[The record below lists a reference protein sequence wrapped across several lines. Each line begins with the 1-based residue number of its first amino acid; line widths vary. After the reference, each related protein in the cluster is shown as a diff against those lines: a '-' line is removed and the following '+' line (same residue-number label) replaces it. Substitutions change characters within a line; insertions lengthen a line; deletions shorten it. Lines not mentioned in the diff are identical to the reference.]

1 MDSILV
7 VEDKHELRT
16 MLRTA
21 LTADGY
27 RVEEAGDGN
36 AALQLL
42 SHSQFAAVL
51 TDLRLP
57 GKSGLEVLR
66 AARENSP
73 SMPVILMTAYG
84 SVEEA
89 VAAMKDGAYDFVQKP
104 LDLEQLSLR
113 LRHAIGQQRLQ
124 RQNVLLREELAE
136 RFGLPKIIGEHASMR
151 QAAGA
156 VQRIAATE
164 TTALLLGESGTG
176 KELFARAVH
185 QLSPRAQEA
194 FVAINCA
201 AIPETLVETELFGH
215 EKGAFTGAS
224 ARKLGKFELAHRGTI
239 FLDEIGEIPM
249 AIQAKILRVLEE
261 RSFERVGG
269 VQTVEVDVRIVAAT
283 NRDLERA
290 AQEKQFRED
299 LYFRLSAFPIRIPP
313 LRERGD
319 DVLVLAEAF
328 LAQYC
333 REMKKPLLCLT
344 PTVRKLLLDYQWPG
358 NVREL
363 QNAIERAVILAD
375 GEELRAADLQ
385 LRDVRPAP
393 RSAGASLQ
401 LPDEFDWTGPL
412 PEVLARAGLLLE
424 HRLLREALEQCG
436 WNKQAAARR
445 LGIGY
450 RKLLA
455 RMQATGV

>member
-299 LYFRLSAFPIRIPP
+299 LYFRLSAFP
-313 LRERGD
+313 
-319 DVLVLAEAF
+319 
-328 LAQYC
+328 
-333 REMKKPLLCLT
+333 
-344 PTVRKLLLDYQWPG
+344 
-358 NVREL
+358 
-363 QNAIERAVILAD
+363 
-375 GEELRAADLQ
+375 
-385 LRDVRPAP
+385 
-393 RSAGASLQ
+393 
-401 LPDEFDWTGPL
+401 
-412 PEVLARAGLLLE
+412 
-424 HRLLREALEQCG
+424 
-436 WNKQAAARR
+436 
-445 LGIGY
+445 
-450 RKLLA
+450 
-455 RMQATGV
+455 